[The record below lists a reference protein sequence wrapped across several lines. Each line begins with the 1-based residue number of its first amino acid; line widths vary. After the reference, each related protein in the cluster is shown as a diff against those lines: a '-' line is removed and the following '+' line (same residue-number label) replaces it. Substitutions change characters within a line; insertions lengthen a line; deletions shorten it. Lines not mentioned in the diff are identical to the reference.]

1 MDQPLEQPDQEPGLT
16 TDVRVRGRTV
26 PHPHAAPPQDMKE
39 DIMIDV
45 TLESVSKRFARAG
58 DTAAVDDVDIRIAA
72 GEFFTLLGPSGCG
85 KTTTLRMV
93 AGFYF
98 PTSGRIRFGEEDV
111 TRRPPNK
118 RDTGMVF
125 QNYALFPHMSVAQ
138 NVGYGLKI
146 RKVGRADAKRRIEE
160 ALGQV
165 HLAGYGERRID
176 QLSGGQQQRVALAR
190 ALVIRPRTLLLD
202 EPLSNLDAKL
212 REETRTEIRRIQKES
227 GNTAIYVTHDQAEAM
242 AMSDRIAVMESG
254 RVQQIGAPQEIYHR
268 PANAFVARFIGR
280 SNVLSLPVSAVTDES
295 VTVALP
301 DGAETVVAA
310 PVGHGLRAG
319 EAALVSVRPEHIGLT
334 STTDPGALP
343 GRVTELEFTGMA
355 TNLVVEVAG
364 ESVQVAAIDVPAGI
378 SVGDQIGLRLTRERM
393 WVVHP

>member
-1 MDQPLEQPDQEPGLT
+1 
-16 TDVRVRGRTV
+16 
-26 PHPHAAPPQDMKE
+26 
-39 DIMIDV
+39 MIDV

-58 DTAAVDDVDIRIAA
+58 DTAAVDDVDISIAA

-98 PTSGRIRFGEEDV
+98 PTSGRIRFGTEDV
-111 TRRPPNK
+111 THRPPNK

-138 NVGYGLKI
+138 NVAYGLKI
-146 RKVGRADAKRRIEE
+146 RKVGRAESARRIEE

-165 HLAGYGERRID
+165 HLAGYGDRRID

-212 REETRTEIRRIQKES
+212 REETRVEIRRIQQEA
-227 GNTAIYVTHDQAEAM
+227 GTTAIYVTHDQAEAM

-254 RVQQIGAPQEIYHR
+254 RVRQIGAPQEVYHR
-268 PANAFVARFIGR
+268 PATAFVARFIGR
-280 SNVLSLPVSAVTDES
+280 SNVLDLPVVAATAET
-295 VTVALP
+295 VTVGLP
-301 DGAETVVAA
+301 DGSETAVAA
-310 PVGHGLRAG
+310 PTDHGLRAG
-319 EAALVSVRPEHIGLT
+319 DTALVSVRPEHLGLT
-334 STTDPGALP
+334 STTEAGALP
-343 GRVTELEFTGMA
+343 GRVTEVEFTGMA

-364 ESVQVAAIDVPAGI
+364 EPVQVAAIDVPDGI
-378 SVGDQIGLRLTRERM
+378 TVGDQVGLRLNRDRM
-393 WVVHP
+393 WVVRP

>member
-1 MDQPLEQPDQEPGLT
+1 
-16 TDVRVRGRTV
+16 
-26 PHPHAAPPQDMKE
+26 
-39 DIMIDV
+39 MIDV

-58 DTAAVDDVDIRIAA
+58 DTAAVDDVDISIAA

-98 PTSGRIRFGEEDV
+98 PTSGRIRFGTEDV
-111 TRRPPNK
+111 THRPPNK

-138 NVGYGLKI
+138 NVAYGLKI
-146 RKVGRADAKRRIEE
+146 RKVGRAESARRITE

-165 HLAGYGERRID
+165 HLAGYGDRRID

-212 REETRTEIRRIQKES
+212 REETRVEIRRIQQEA
-227 GNTAIYVTHDQAEAM
+227 GTTAIYVTHDQAEAM

-254 RVQQIGAPQEIYHR
+254 RVRQIGAPQEIYHR
-268 PANAFVARFIGR
+268 PATAFVARFIGR
-280 SNVLSLPVSAVTDES
+280 SNVLDLPVVTATAET
-295 VTVALP
+295 VTVGLP
-301 DGAETVVAA
+301 DGSETEVTA
-310 PVGHGLRAG
+310 PTGHGLRTG
-319 EAALVSVRPEHIGLT
+319 DTALVSVRPEHLGLT
-334 STTDPGALP
+334 SATEAGALT
-343 GRVTELEFTGMA
+343 GRVTEVEFTGMA

-364 ESVQVAAIDVPAGI
+364 EPVQVAAIDVPAGI
-378 SVGDQIGLRLTRERM
+378 AVGDQIGLRLNRQRM
-393 WVVHP
+393 WVVRP

>member
-1 MDQPLEQPDQEPGLT
+1 
-16 TDVRVRGRTV
+16 
-26 PHPHAAPPQDMKE
+26 
-39 DIMIDV
+39 MIDV

-58 DTAAVDDVDIRIAA
+58 DTAAVDDVDISIAA

-98 PTSGRIRFGEEDV
+98 PTSGRIRFGTEDV
-111 TRRPPNK
+111 THRPPNK

-138 NVGYGLKI
+138 NVAYGLKI
-146 RKVGRADAKRRIEE
+146 RKVGRAESARRIDE

-165 HLAGYGERRID
+165 HLAGYGDRRID

-212 REETRTEIRRIQKES
+212 REETRVEIRRIQQEA
-227 GNTAIYVTHDQAEAM
+227 GTTAIYVTHDQAEAM

-254 RVQQIGAPQEIYHR
+254 RVRQIGAPQEIYHR
-268 PANAFVARFIGR
+268 PATAFVARFIGR
-280 SNVLSLPVSAVTDES
+280 SNVLDLPVVTAAAET
-295 VTVALP
+295 VTVGLP
-301 DGAETVVAA
+301 DGSETAVTA
-310 PVGHGLRAG
+310 PVDHGLRAG
-319 EAALVSVRPEHIGLT
+319 DTALVSVRPEHLGLT
-334 STTDPGALP
+334 SPTEAGALT
-343 GRVTELEFTGMA
+343 GRVTEVEFTGMA

-364 ESVQVAAIDVPAGI
+364 EPVQVAAIDVPAGTA
-378 SVGDQIGLRLTRERM
+378 VGDQVGLRLNRQRM
-393 WVVHP
+393 WVVQP

>member
-1 MDQPLEQPDQEPGLT
+1 
-16 TDVRVRGRTV
+16 
-26 PHPHAAPPQDMKE
+26 
-39 DIMIDV
+39 MIDV

-58 DTAAVDDVDIRIAA
+58 DTAAVDDVDISIAA

-98 PTSGRIRFGEEDV
+98 PTSGRIRFGTEDV
-111 TRRPPNK
+111 THRPPNK

-138 NVGYGLKI
+138 NVAYGLKI
-146 RKVGRADAKRRIEE
+146 RKVGRAESARRIEE

-165 HLAGYGERRID
+165 HLAGYGDRRID

-212 REETRTEIRRIQKES
+212 REETRVEIRRIQQEA
-227 GNTAIYVTHDQAEAM
+227 GTTAIYVTHDQSEAM

-254 RVQQIGAPQEIYHR
+254 RVRQIGAPQEIYHR
-268 PANAFVARFIGR
+268 PATAFVARFIGR
-280 SNVLSLPVSAVTDES
+280 SNVLSLPVVTAAAET
-295 VTVALP
+295 VTVGLP
-301 DGAETVVAA
+301 DGSETAVAA
-310 PVGHGLRAG
+310 PTDHGLRAG
-319 EAALVSVRPEHIGLT
+319 DTALVSVRPEHLGLT
-334 STTDPGALP
+334 SATEAGALT
-343 GRVTELEFTGMA
+343 GRVTEVEFTGMA

-364 ESVQVAAIDVPAGI
+364 EPVQVAAIDVPDGI
-378 SVGDQIGLRLTRERM
+378 AVGDQVGLRLNRDRM
-393 WVVHP
+393 WVVRP